1 MRDVMTTTTAP
12 ASDTL
17 SGAVAA
23 RTAADE
29 AAADALATLND
40 AIRADVAAGRSVA
53 DIVKVTGLTRARIY
67 QIRDHRR

>member
-1 MRDVMTTTTAP
+1 MNEQL
-12 ASDTL
+12 DTL

-23 RTAADE
+23 RTGADQ
-29 AAADALATLND
+29 AAAEALAHLN
-40 AIRADVAAGRSVA
+40 AVIRAEVAVGTPVA